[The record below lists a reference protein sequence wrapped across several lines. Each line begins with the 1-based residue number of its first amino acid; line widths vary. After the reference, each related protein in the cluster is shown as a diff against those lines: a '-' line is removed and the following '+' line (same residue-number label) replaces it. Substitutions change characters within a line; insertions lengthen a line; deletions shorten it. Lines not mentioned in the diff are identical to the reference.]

1 MNKEIFMKNLQ
12 KTLMLLTLALLFAGS
27 VRAQETE
34 AVPES
39 VEMAVYMNYGY
50 NYYSYL
56 CSYPANVTDTSLF
69 YVEAFNPSEN
79 IMYAILFNEEKEAIN
94 FVAGY
99 TGLCQLLKPEA
110 MSGETLNSITEYLGK
125 WFTLYFDTH
134 YYEEIDWWYTKDAG
148 IFTYIKML
156 RVG

>member
-1 MNKEIFMKNLQ
+1 MKNLQ
-12 KTLMLLTLALLFAGS
+12 KTLMFLVLALLFAGS
-27 VRAQETE
+27 VRAQEAE
-34 AVPES
+34 VVPES
-39 VEMAVYMNYGY
+39 VETAVYMNYGY

-56 CSYPANVTDTSLF
+56 CSYPAKVTDTNLF

-79 IMYAILFNEEKEAIN
+79 VMYAILFNEEKEAIN

-125 WFTLYFDTH
+125 WFTLYFNTH

>member
-1 MNKEIFMKNLQ
+1 MKNLQ
-12 KTLMLLTLALLFAGS
+12 KTLMLLVLVLLFAGS
-27 VRAQETE
+27 VRAQEAE

-39 VEMAVYMNYGY
+39 VETAVYMNYGY

-56 CSYPANVTDTSLF
+56 CSYPAKVTDTNLF

-79 IMYAILFNEEKEAIN
+79 VMYAILFNEEKEAIN

-110 MSGETLNSITEYLGK
+110 MSREILNSITEHLGM

-134 YYEEIDWWYTKDAG
+134 YYEEIDWWYNKDAG

>member
-1 MNKEIFMKNLQ
+1 MKNLQ
-12 KTLMLLTLALLFAGS
+12 KTLMLLTLALLFVGS